1 MFRKFL
7 PKNDK
12 FFELLNQLAG
22 NIEEGVKLFHKVI
35 GDFDLLAEY
44 ASKIHII
51 ENKCDDL
58 THTIINE
65 LNEAFVTP
73 FDREDIHHLT
83 NVLDDVIDII
93 DTIVTRLGIYK
104 LKGNIPFGT
113 QLSGII
119 VSQTELIVQLVE
131 HLNDNKNTI
140 QKIISIRNLE
150 TEGDLVFKDALTQL
164 FEKQTDVKEL
174 IKEKEILENLEK
186 AVDRCQ
192 RVATV
197 MEGIIIKNA

>member
-22 NIEEGVKLFHKVI
+22 SIEEGVNLFHEVI
-35 GDFDLLAEY
+35 GNFDLLAEY

-65 LNEAFVTP
+65 LNEAFITP

-83 NVLDDVIDII
+83 NVLDDVIDMI
-93 DTIVTRLGIYK
+93 DTIVTRLGIYR
-104 LKGNIPFGT
+104 LKGNLPFGT

-119 VSQTELIVQLVE
+119 VSQTELIVQLVG
-131 HLNDNKNTI
+131 HLNDNKNTT

-164 FEKQTDVKEL
+164 FENQTDVKEL

>member
-22 NIEEGVKLFHKVI
+22 SIDEGVKLFHEVI
-35 GDFDLLAEY
+35 GNFDLLAEY

-93 DTIVTRLGIYK
+93 DTIVTRLGIYR
-104 LKGNIPFGT
+104 LKGSIPFGT

-131 HLNDNKNTI
+131 HLNDNKNTT

-164 FEKQTDVKEL
+164 FEKQSDVKEL

>member
-22 NIEEGVKLFHKVI
+22 SIDEGVKLFHEVI
-35 GDFDLLAEY
+35 GNFDLLAEY

-93 DTIVTRLGIYK
+93 DTIVTRLGIYR

-119 VSQTELIVQLVE
+119 VSQTELIVQLVG
-131 HLNDNKNTI
+131 HLNDNKNTT

-150 TEGDLVFKDALTQL
+150 TEGDMVFKDALTQL